1 MSRFMPLDASVLL
14 RNNGVFSEHQVY
26 HRNDGELF
34 ARKGNGYLRLMD
46 HGATSGARVFWQ
58 DLNLTTHVWEVR
70 IGKLVLGSRV
80 AARGPRQVA

>member
-1 MSRFMPLDASVLL
+1 MSRFIPLDASVLL
-14 RNNGVFSEHQVY
+14 RSSGIFSEHQVY
-26 HRNDGELF
+26 HMSNGELF

-46 HGATSGARVFWQ
+46 CSATSRSRIFWQ

-80 AARGPRQVA
+80 AARGPRQAA